1 MCVTYKN
8 MVTIF
13 VVYHFLYLLYI
24 YLLSLSIDKFEKL
37 SKEELEGVFKM
48 NEKIRDVDKM
58 AEEVLRD
65 RELWETINDKIME
78 KNLYNLKMQYAR
90 EQGEENGRIEGA
102 KEKETEI
109 AKKMHRD
116 FHN

>member
-37 SKEELEGVFKM
+37 SKEELEGVFEM
-48 NEKIRDVDKM
+48 NEKIRID
-58 AEEVLRD
+58 
-65 RELWETINDKIME
+65 
-78 KNLYNLKMQYAR
+78 
-90 EQGEENGRIEGA
+90 
-102 KEKETEI
+102 
-109 AKKMHRD
+109 
-116 FHN
+116 